1 MNPSLKSSKKILKS
15 LHLMEQ
21 RKKEEDLKENLDV
34 QVEIFLKLL
43 KIILTGIE
51 GAEDFLTN
59 LLLYLDL
66 KK

>member
-1 MNPSLKSSKKILKS
+1 
-15 LHLMEQ
+15 MEQ

-51 GAEDFLTN
+51 GVEDFLTN
-59 LLLYLDL
+59 SLLYLRL
-66 KK
+66 KE